1 MGPPHAC
8 HARGAPLLCCSV
20 GLDEHVSDEEADPVD
35 EDGDVRRAL
44 TEAFMAKSKR
54 QPGVLG
60 TGSGTDAAGLGEE
73 GQSVFAHSTPR
84 TLRVFSVEDHMLV
97 V

>member
-73 GQSVFAHSTPR
+73 G
-84 TLRVFSVEDHMLV
+84 EDAGNPGATVAPELERPEDCKNQ
-97 V
+97 